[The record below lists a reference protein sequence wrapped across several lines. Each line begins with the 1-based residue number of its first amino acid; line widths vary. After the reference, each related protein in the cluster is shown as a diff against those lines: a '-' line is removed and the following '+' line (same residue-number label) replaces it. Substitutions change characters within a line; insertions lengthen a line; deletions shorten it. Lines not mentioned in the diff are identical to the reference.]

1 MKFVCLFIQVIVRM
15 VTNWELLRS
24 SDENFFL
31 YLLRL
36 ENRNIAEHFIC
47 FCGKPNLVRVK
58 VFKMSL
64 STTQYCGR
72 GGGGGRGIRF
82 QIIWKE
88 TKQKPYLLSLKKM
101 SYLFWVTNIHRVLAK
116 IKFSFIFSPNIIYHR
131 FTKKYCPMKEV
142 SFVLLNCYYTTI
154 Q

>member
-1 MKFVCLFIQVIVRM
+1 M
-15 VTNWELLRS
+15 VTNWELLQS
-24 SDENFFL
+24 SDENFFCTCSDWKTGT
-31 YLLRL
+31 LLS
-36 ENRNIAEHFIC
+36 ISTV
-47 FCGKPNLVRVK
+47 FCGKPYLVRVK

-116 IKFSFIFSPNIIYHR
+116 IKFSFIFSPHIIYHR